1 MICQISEKILKFTS
15 EHLDI
20 SPEMKD
26 VYQYGIEITISSMLN
41 VTLVLL
47 CSLIL
52 GNVLAGLLY
61 LFIFIFLRSFTGGY
75 HATTYFRC
83 NLTIVLTFIIT
94 FFAYYVISGCQFS
107 IYICGTLT
115 AVSFIPIVLFSPV
128 PNKHKQLGDKQRKNS
143 YILSII
149 IASALSVIGLALMA
163 LGISFGAMII
173 TTVAMISVLI
183 IVEIFMK
190 RRGYHES

>member
-47 CSLIL
+47 CSLVL
-52 GNVLAGLLY
+52 GNILAGLLY

-83 NLTIVLTFIIT
+83 NLTFVLTFIIT
-94 FFAYYVISGCQFS
+94 FFAYNIISGCQLS
-107 IYICGTLT
+107 IYICGTL
-115 AVSFIPIVLFSPV
+115 ALVSLIPIILFSPV
-128 PNKHKQLGDKQRKNS
+128 PNKHKPLSDKQRKKS
-143 YILSII
+143 SVLSII
-149 IASALSVIGLALMA
+149 IALALSVIGLVLIA
-163 LGISFGAMII
+163 LGVSFGTMII

-190 RRGYHES
+190 RGGYHES

>member
-26 VYQYGIEITISSMLN
+26 IYQYGIEITISSMLN

-47 CSLIL
+47 CSLVL
-52 GNVLAGLLY
+52 GNILAGLLY

-83 NLTIVLTFIIT
+83 DLTIVLTFIIT
-94 FFAYYVISGCQFS
+94 FFAYNIISGCQLS
-107 IYICGTLT
+107 IYICGTL
-115 AVSFIPIVLFSPV
+115 ALVSLIPIILFSPV
-128 PNKHKQLGDKQRKNS
+128 PNKHKPLSDKQRKKS
-143 YILSII
+143 SVLSII
-149 IASALSVIGLALMA
+149 IALALSVIGLALIA
-163 LGISFGAMII
+163 LGVSFGTMII

>member
-20 SPEMKD
+20 SPEMKE

-52 GNVLAGLLY
+52 GNFIAGLLY
-61 LFIFIFLRSFTGGY
+61 LIIFIFLRSFTGGY

-83 NLTIVLTFIIT
+83 NLTFVSTFIIT
-94 FFAYYVISGCQFS
+94 YFAYIIISSYQFS
-107 IYICGTLT
+107 IYICEAL
-115 AVSFIPIVLFSPV
+115 AFASFIPIALFSPV
-128 PNKHKQLGDKQRKNS
+128 PNKHKPLSDKQRKS
-143 YILSII
+143 AFVRSII
-149 IASALSVIGLALMA
+149 ITSVLSVIGLVL
-163 LGISFGAMII
+163 LVLEISFGAMII

-183 IVEIFMK
+183 LVETFMQ
-190 RRGYHES
+190 RRGYHEG

>member
-26 VYQYGIEITISSMLN
+26 IYQYGIEITISSMLN

-47 CSLIL
+47 CSLVL
-52 GNVLAGLLY
+52 GNILAGLLY

-94 FFAYYVISGCQFS
+94 FFAYNIISGCQLS
-107 IYICGTLT
+107 IYICGTL
-115 AVSFIPIVLFSPV
+115 ALVSLIPIILFSPV
-128 PNKHKQLGDKQRKNS
+128 PNKHKPLSDKQRKKS
-143 YILSII
+143 SVLSII
-149 IASALSVIGLALMA
+149 IALALSVIGLALIA
-163 LGISFGAMII
+163 LGVSFGTMII